1 MSDKRNH
8 CFFDTSGWG
17 SLIVVND
24 DLTTTK
30 YSLPEDRNFTYDSI
44 KCGYLNG
51 DIFYCLYSR
60 TNDVTIKAYNIK
72 TRNATTYTLPKANN
86 KSTDELGVYAT
97 TDNDIYVVYN
107 KKIIKLKYNLSGNT
121 LSKIFEKNINNI
133 SGYNTS
139 TNDYSYILETKENVI
154 ICASP
159 T

>member
-1 MSDKRNH
+1 M
-8 CFFDTSGWG
+8 
-17 SLIVVND
+17 
-24 DLTTTK
+24 
-30 YSLPEDRNFTYDSI
+30 
-44 KCGYLNG
+44 
-51 DIFYCLYSR
+51 
-60 TNDVTIKAYNIK
+60 
-72 TRNATTYTLPKANN
+72 
-86 KSTDELGVYAT
+86 YAT